1 KHKLDVGLD
10 GYAAKSAPNGGKTRL
25 TMDPKEDVAVIQYTG
40 GTTGLPKGAMLTHR
54 NIVANTLQS
63 AATSEVT
70 TKKGKEKVLTIS
82 PLFHVYG
89 MTSGMSVTFYNGGN
103 MILVP
108 KFDVG
113 QLVEL
118 IEKEKPTAFPGVPT
132 MYIALLDYHRS
143 RKFDLSCL
151 ESCSSGSA
159 PLPLEVL
166 DRFNAI
172 SGTTVAEG
180 YGLSEASPVTHR
192 NPVRSL
198 QKNGSIGIPLP
209 NTDSRI
215 VDIATGQETLPVG
228 QVGEL
233 VVRGPQ
239 VMKGYWNRPEETAV
253 TIR

>member
-1 KHKLDVGLD
+1 
-10 GYAAKSAPNGGKTRL
+10 
-25 TMDPKEDVAVIQYTG
+25 
-40 GTTGLPKGAMLTHR
+40 
-54 NIVANTLQS
+54 
-63 AATSEVT
+63 
-70 TKKGKEKVLTIS
+70 
-82 PLFHVYG
+82 
-89 MTSGMSVTFYNGGN
+89 
-103 MILVP
+103 
-108 KFDVG
+108 
-113 QLVEL
+113 
-118 IEKEKPTAFPGVPT
+118 
-132 MYIALLDYHRS
+132 ALLDYHRS

-253 TIR
+253 TIREDWLYTGDLAKMDEDGFFYIVGRKKEMILASGFNVYPIEVENVLYHHPAIRE